1 MCADDADEG
10 DRLSVEDDGLPRPT
24 RLRRSVDDAR
34 PVLLVVG
41 HVDVVAVA
49 ATVAVPK
56 QKPATNT
63 QHVQM
68 LCGYRVNTRPE
79 CVESNYAPPDTT

>member
-1 MCADDADEG
+1 VCADDADEG

-49 ATVAVPK
+49 ATVAVP
-56 QKPATNT
+56 
-63 QHVQM
+63 
-68 LCGYRVNTRPE
+68 
-79 CVESNYAPPDTT
+79 